1 MTHWRAPFQRFNA
14 SMESARHSNRTRL
27 IAVDLIAFVTLA
39 AALGLAI
46 GIVLAGVAL
55 LLAGQGSL

>member
-1 MTHWRAPFQRFNA
+1 
-14 SMESARHSNRTRL
+14 MESARHSNRTRL

>member
-1 MTHWRAPFQRFNA
+1 MKNI
-14 SMESARHSNRTRL
+14 RHSNRARL
-27 IAVDLIAFVTLA
+27 IAADLIAFVTLA
-39 AALGLAI
+39 AALGLAT